1 MAVVMFASIVAIS
14 IGTNMKA
21 DAQNPTT
28 SEEAASQM
36 TSMTNMTGLSSSTGE
51 NDPPGE
57 VEEGS
62 GEDEDEPG
70 DIDQNDKEDQSIT
83 DIHNKQKIY

>member
-1 MAVVMFASIVAIS
+1 MFASIVAIS

-36 TSMTNMTGLSSSTGE
+36 TNMTNMTGLSSSTGE
-51 NDPPGE
+51 NDPPRE

-62 GEDEDEPG
+62 GEDDDEPG
-70 DIDQNDKEDQSIT
+70 DIDHDKED
-83 DIHNKQKIY
+83 

>member
-28 SEEAASQM
+28 SEEAAKS
-36 TSMTNMTGLSSSTGE
+36 
-51 NDPPGE
+51 D
-57 VEEGS
+57 
-62 GEDEDEPG
+62 
-70 DIDQNDKEDQSIT
+70 DKYDKYDRLIL
-83 DIHNKQKIY
+83 

>member
-36 TSMTNMTGLSSSTGE
+36 TNMTNMTGLSSSTGE
-51 NDPPGE
+51 NDPPRE

-62 GEDEDEPG
+62 GEDDDEPG
-70 DIDQNDKEDQSIT
+70 IIDHDKED
-83 DIHNKQKIY
+83 

>member
-36 TSMTNMTGLSSSTGE
+36 TNMTNMTGLSSSTGE
-51 NDPPGE
+51 NDPPRE

-62 GEDEDEPG
+62 GEDDDEPG
-70 DIDQNDKEDQSIT
+70 DIDHDKED
-83 DIHNKQKIY
+83 

>member
-1 MAVVMFASIVAIS
+1 MFASIVAIS

-36 TSMTNMTGLSSSTGE
+36 TNMTNMTGLSSSTGAAAGGAAAAAAAAS
-51 NDPPGE
+51 N
-57 VEEGS
+57 
-62 GEDEDEPG
+62 
-70 DIDQNDKEDQSIT
+70 
-83 DIHNKQKIY
+83 

>member
-1 MAVVMFASIVAIS
+1 MIASIVAIS

-36 TSMTNMTGLSSSTGE
+36 TNMTNMTGLSSSTGE
-51 NDPPGE
+51 NDPPRE

-62 GEDEDEPG
+62 GEDDDEPG
-70 DIDQNDKEDQSIT
+70 DIDHDKED
-83 DIHNKQKIY
+83 